1 MIRSA
6 QPAPR
11 ATPVNAPLPVTDVAT
26 AGSAA
31 AGRLYHLEKTPAGNA
46 LYTYFAAILIATG
59 MDKGAAYPLKR
70 FLKNFSG
77 HEQAGRIEKAPG
89 GYRLTR
95 AGRDYF
101 ANRFEPGN
109 PQRVMR
115 HEVDAMVRLIRT
127 GQAPGWAPVD

>member
-1 MIRSA
+1 
-6 QPAPR
+6 
-11 ATPVNAPLPVTDVAT
+11 
-26 AGSAA
+26 
-31 AGRLYHLEKTPAGNA
+31 LYRLEKTPAGNA

-59 MDKGAAYPLKR
+59 MDKGAAYPLKK

-101 ANRFEPGN
+101 ADRFEPGN
-109 PQRVMR
+109 PQRVLR

-127 GQAPGWAPVD
+127 GQAPGWVPVDG